1 MTKTPA
7 SKEAFAVVVF
17 PSPPI
22 SALALISVWYIDLT
36 SIEFALILI
45 ELFFPPIIAFEDV
58 SIKLITTPI
67 PVPLTLFF
75 QPTLIPKLWLDS
87 AKALLIIFSLIIEL
101 TVMLL
106 STVASPSKIPWY
118 SCFK

>member
-1 MTKTPA
+1 M
-7 SKEAFAVVVF
+7 
-17 PSPPI
+17 
-22 SALALISVWYIDLT
+22 T

-75 QPTLIPKLWLDS
+75 QPMLIPKLCLACD
-87 AKALLIIFSLIIEL
+87 KALLIIFSLIIEL

-106 STVASPSKIPWY
+106 STIAFPSKIAW
-118 SCFK
+118 